1 MAYIKNAE
9 ENGENTSE
17 MPHSFVSR
25 RAGRYFQY
33 KNQTK
38 MQNSTVYQITCII
51 CIAQSERSGFHLQSS
66 LWYLWYDIS
75 PITTN
80 SKSKPDAQDSQTPL

>member
-17 MPHSFVSR
+17 MPHSFVSL

-51 CIAQSERSGFHLQSS
+51 CIAQSERSGFHG
-66 LWYLWYDIS
+66 YLWYDIS

-80 SKSKPDAQDSQTPL
+80 SKSKPDAQDSPQTPL